1 MVSTINNKKWKTVKP
16 GEDFIHYGKTGPTR
30 DTVQEVREKIIYDFS
45 NRVKVMK
52 RIILGT
58 SGQTYDERECMLIV
72 GEISSKFLKLMRKFF
87 SKD

>member
-1 MVSTINNKKWKTVKP
+1 MKP
-16 GEDFIHYGKTGPTR
+16 GDEFIHYAKAGTTR
-30 DTVQEVREKIIYDFS
+30 DSVKEVREKIVYDFS

-72 GEISSKFLKLMRKFF
+72 GEISSKFLKLMRNFF